1 MGETSGTA
9 AERIRD
15 NELMNGTRVPGSS
28 GGRSWWW
35 LASIGIVFVVWQIA
49 AWRYDSSLLM
59 PQPIDAMKAFGR
71 ALVDPEVLY
80 NLGITIKRVLTGF
93 AVAMVIGVPVG
104 YLMGYSRR
112 AGEII
117 DPLINTLRQVPIMAW
132 VPLSIVWF
140 GLGDG
145 PTVFIIAFVGVFA
158 VILSTV
164 AGVRS
169 IPADLFHAAQSMGA
183 TRRGL
188 FADVVVPATVPDVIT
203 GARLAL
209 GAGWGSVICAEFI
222 ATSAGYGYIMVRAQ
236 TMMETDRLMALM
248 ILGALVGF
256 TIDRGLVA
264 VNHRL
269 SKWRYIA

>member
-35 LASIGIVFVVWQIA
+35 LASIGIVFVIWQIA
-49 AWRYDSSLLM
+49 AWRYNSDLLM
-59 PQPIDAMKAFGR
+59 PQPIDAMKALGR
-71 ALVDPEVLY
+71 ALIDPEVLY
-80 NLGITIKRVLTGF
+80 NLGITIKRVLIGF
-93 AVAMVIGVPVG
+93 AVAMAIGVPVG
-104 YLMGYSRR
+104 YLMGYSQR

-164 AGVRS
+164 AGVRA
-169 IPADLFHAAQSMGA
+169 IPTDLFHAAQSMGA
-183 TRRGL
+183 SRRGL
-188 FADVVVPATVPDVIT
+188 FTDVVIPATVPDVIT

-264 VNHRL
+264 INHRL
-269 SKWRYIA
+269 SKWRYIG